1 MPVIINEI
9 EVEVEPP
16 RLETTPPSQAYNPR
30 SLLAAADDYR
40 NAASLPAAPR
50 YGVYPAVVW
59 DIVDPD
65 QQGRVKVALPWA
77 QDADGEPYRA
87 WARLATLAAG
97 KNRGSW
103 FIPEVDDEVLVTF
116 EGGDPS
122 KPYVIG
128 ALWNGVD
135 TPPTSMDSGGD
146 NNVKML
152 RTRSGL
158 QITLD
163 DTLGSERLELSTPG
177 GQELVLADSSDS
189 IEITAGDSKVVI
201 KAGQIE
207 IETSGKLVVDASTVE
222 LNASMLT
229 VNAALAKF
237 SGVVQADTLI
247 ANSVVSASYTPGA
260 GNIW

>member
-16 RLETTPPSQAYNPR
+16 QLDGTVTSQAYSLR
-30 SLLAAADDYR
+30 SLLAAEQNHR
-40 NAASLPAAPR
+40 LAAPPPAAPR
-50 YGVYPAVVW
+50 YGVYPAVVQ

-65 QQGRVKVALPWA
+65 QQGRVEIALPWA
-77 QDADGEPYRA
+77 LDADGEPYRA

-97 KNRGSW
+97 NERGSW

-116 EGGDPS
+116 EGGDPG

-135 TPPTSMDSGGD
+135 APPTSMDGNGE
-146 NNVKML
+146 NNLKML

-163 DTLGSERLELSTPG
+163 DTSGDERLELSTPG
-177 GQELVLADSSDS
+177 GQVLLLANSSDS
-189 IEITAGDSKVVI
+189 VEITGGDSKITI
-201 KAGQIE
+201 KNGQIE
-207 IETSGKLVVDASTVE
+207 IETSGKLVVSASTIEVT
-222 LNASMLT
+222 ASMLT
-229 VNAALAKF
+229 VNSAMAKF

>member
-16 RLETTPPSQAYNPR
+16 RLESTPPSQAYNPE

-40 NAASLPAAPR
+40 NAAPLPAAPH
-50 YGVYPAVVW
+50 YGVYPAVVR
-59 DIVDPD
+59 DIADPL
-65 QQGRVKVALPWA
+65 QQGRVEVALPWA
-77 QDADGEPYRA
+77 LDTDGEPYHA

-97 KNRGSW
+97 NGRGSW

-116 EGGDPS
+116 ESGDPS

-128 ALWNGVD
+128 SLWNGRD
-135 TPPTSMDSGGD
+135 APPTSMDAAGQNG
-146 NNVKML
+146 VKML

-158 QITLD
+158 QVSLD
-163 DTLGSERLELSTPG
+163 DTSGSERLELSTPG
-177 GQELVLADSSDS
+177 GQKLLLADSSNS
-189 IEITAGDSKVVI
+189 IEITTGDSKVTI

-207 IETSGKLVVDASTVE
+207 IETSGKLVVDANTVE
-222 LNASMLT
+222 LNTSMLT

>member
-16 RLETTPPSQAYNPR
+16 RLNSAPPSQAYTPG
-30 SLLAAADDYR
+30 SQLVGLEDYR
-40 NAASLPAAPR
+40 KASRQPFTPR
-50 YGVYPAVVW
+50 YGVYPAVVQ
-59 DIVDPD
+59 DIVDPH
-65 QQGRVKVALPWA
+65 QQGRVEVALPWA
-77 QDADGEPYRA
+77 LDEGGEPYRA

-97 KNRGSW
+97 NERGSW
-103 FIPEVDDEVLVTF
+103 FIPDVGDEVLVTF

-128 ALWNGVD
+128 ALWNGQD
-135 TPPTSMDSGGD
+135 SPPTSIDASGQ
-146 NNVKML
+146 NRVKML

-158 QITLD
+158 QIKLD
-163 DTLGSERLELSTPG
+163 DTSGSERLELSTPG
-177 GQELVLADSSDS
+177 GQVLLLADSSDS
-189 IEITAGDSKVVI
+189 IEITAADSKVTI
-201 KAGQIE
+201 KSGQIE
-207 IETSGKLVVDASTVE
+207 IVSSGKLAVDANTVE
-222 LNASMLT
+222 LNTNMLT